1 MSTRK
6 ANPETPELE
15 PQAIQK
21 KPSDMA
27 VIAALAYPGTEDQ
40 LGKVWSRMTELPF
53 KIVPYADGESL
64 QTILAEL
71 VADVD
76 IADDF
81 VLVPANVLPCKPV
94 DLDEL
99 SVPYVYTTAYGE
111 RKYDSRVPMKFS
123 KASLVEHLAGAGGMD
138 DEAFLHTYFDT
149 YRHYPVEVGFSYGN
163 FITPVLRGNPCE
175 SVVMEALVRKRFI
188 SASPEGYKAISSLIE
203 NTLLSQN
210 E

>member
-1 MSTRK
+1 MSAKKTR
-6 ANPETPELE
+6 PEASELE
-15 PQAIQK
+15 PQA
-21 KPSDMA
+21 
-27 VIAALAYPGTEDQ
+27 VIAVLAYPGTEEQ
-40 LGKVWSRMTELPF
+40 MSRVWGRMTELPF
-53 KIVPYADGESL
+53 KIVPFADGESL
-64 QTILAEL
+64 QVKLAEL
-71 VADVD
+71 VADGN

-123 KASLVEHLAGAGGMD
+123 KASLVEHLAGAAEMD

-188 SASPEGYKAISSLIE
+188 SASQEGYKAISSLIE
-203 NTLLSQN
+203 NTLLS
-210 E
+210 